1 MTGDPDLGSLRTDTG
16 LITCQVHD
24 HATRA
29 GLTSEVRSPAV
40 ARLHRRLRSP
50 RPPAS
55 ERTCLLQ
62 VEVEPL
68 GGGVRGGSAVLT

>member
-1 MTGDPDLGSLRTDTG
+1 MTGDPDLGSLRTDAG

-29 GLTSEVRSPAV
+29 GLTSEVGSPAV
-40 ARLHRRLRSP
+40 ARPHRRLRSP
-50 RPPAS
+50 RPPAP
-55 ERTCLLQ
+55 ERTRLLQ